1 MDCGVNGCSWSLFQ
15 HVSAF
20 HPSGPGF
27 ILIVASLNTSL
38 WKQTFHRPVC
48 GSDPQTGSGRD
59 RRGCCTFV
67 CVLLLSGRVQWS
79 KPHPPVSSPT
89 LYNYPRVFAQRGRL
103 SVTATS
109 IRDQRLDQTLFLLL
123 LLQTGP
129 CWLDKRTNKR
139 TKKQTKNWGVCE
151 ITVIKTVK
159 ENIHEGH

>member
-1 MDCGVNGCSWSLFQ
+1 MKFKPLKIQLLRWKKK
-15 HVSAF
+15 
-20 HPSGPGF
+20 
-27 ILIVASLNTSL
+27 IVASLNTSL

-67 CVLLLSGRVQWS
+67 WVLLLSGRVQWS

-129 CWLDKRTNKR
+129 CWLDKQTNKE
-139 TKKQTKNWGVCE
+139 TQKTQGEK
-151 ITVIKTVK
+151 IKSVSEEQSVK
-159 ENIHEGH
+159 